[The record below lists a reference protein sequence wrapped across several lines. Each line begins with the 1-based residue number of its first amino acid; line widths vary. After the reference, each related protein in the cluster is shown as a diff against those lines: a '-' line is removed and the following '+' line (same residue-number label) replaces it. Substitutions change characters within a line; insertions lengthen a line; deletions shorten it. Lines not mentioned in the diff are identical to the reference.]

1 MAGVKSKV
9 NEGCVDM
16 DKVHTLVISQ
26 AQGLNIKYALT
37 IFELEPVTVDNAET
51 AFAYLQKNTPD
62 LLIIDAH
69 LEDMR
74 GTILCDRVKRVKRL
88 KDTHVILFVNS
99 QDRHMVADAYMSQ
112 ADEVLELPFS
122 ARDLR
127 VSVKTFLDK
136 RLPKVSAHDG
146 EQVTDVN

>member
-1 MAGVKSKV
+1 
-9 NEGCVDM
+9 M
-16 DKVHTLVISQ
+16 DIDILVISQ

-37 IFELEPVTVDNAET
+37 VFELEPVTVENAEL

-88 KDTHVILFVNS
+88 KDTRVILFVNS
-99 QDRHMVADAYMSQ
+99 QDRHMVADAHMSQ
-112 ADEVLELPFS
+112 ADEVLALPFS

-127 VSVKTFLDK
+127 ASVKTFLDK
-136 RLPKVSAHDG
+136 RLPISVPEG